1 MDSKECKRFL
11 FLLRENIGLKWVE
24 VFSWL
29 VYITAQEADVRGPS
43 HVGGSGH

>member
-1 MDSKECKRFL
+1 MRFF
-11 FLLRENIGLKWVE
+11 FLLQENIELKWVE
-24 VFSWL
+24 AFSLL